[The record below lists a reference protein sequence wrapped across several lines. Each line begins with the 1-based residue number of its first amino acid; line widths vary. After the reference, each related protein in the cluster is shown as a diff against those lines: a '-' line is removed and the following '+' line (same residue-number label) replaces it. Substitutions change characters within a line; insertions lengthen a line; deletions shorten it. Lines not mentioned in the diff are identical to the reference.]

1 MEWIAIIVSC
11 LFALN
16 IGASGAAAAIG
27 VAYGSGAIKKIT
39 IALLVCAVG
48 ILSGAII
55 GGGEVIHTIGSELI
69 NQNILTV
76 HIVIIILA
84 SATLSLFFANILGI
98 PLSTSEVTVGAV
110 IGVGIAYQS
119 VYFQNL
125 LPIVLLWVIVPIVA
139 FFITFCIQKF
149 VVSFIDKKVNK
160 KSGFLTVILII
171 TGFFEAFS
179 AGMNNIANSV
189 GPLVGAGML
198 TEFEGKWIGGLFVAL
213 GVLLLGKKVVETN
226 GKRITKF
233 TRLEGINIS
242 FTGASLVMVASIF
255 GIPIPMT
262 QITTSSILGIGFV
275 KEGKQVF
282 QKDIVQRLLKIWI
295 VSPLVSL
302 IISYSIVQAFIF
314 SNWYSFFMVIIVF
327 ITTIVFLS
335 LTTSFLKQSN
345 HIKLGRNE
353 Q

>member
-27 VAYGSGAIKKIT
+27 VAYGSGSIKKIT
-39 IALLVCAVG
+39 VALVVCAIG
-48 ILSGAII
+48 IFLGALI
-55 GGGEVIHTIGSELI
+55 GGGEVIHTIGSGLI
-69 NQNILTV
+69 DQNILTV
-76 HIVIIILA
+76 KIVIIILA
-84 SATLSLFFANILGI
+84 SATLSLFFANVLGI
-98 PLSTSEVTVGAV
+98 PLSTSEVTVGSV

-125 LPIVLLWVIVPIVA
+125 LSIVTLWVVVPAIA
-139 FFITFCIQKF
+139 FFITYSFQKCILPF
-149 VVSFIDKKVNK
+149 LEKKVNPT
-160 KSGFLTVILII
+160 SYLLTVLLII

-233 TRLEGINIS
+233 SKLEGINIS
-242 FTGASLVMVASIF
+242 FTGAMLVTVASIF

-275 KEGKQVF
+275 KEEKQVF

-302 IISYSIVQAFIF
+302 IISYSSVQAFIF

-335 LTTSFLKQSN
+335 LTKSFLKHSN
-345 HIKLGRNE
+345 YINLRRNE